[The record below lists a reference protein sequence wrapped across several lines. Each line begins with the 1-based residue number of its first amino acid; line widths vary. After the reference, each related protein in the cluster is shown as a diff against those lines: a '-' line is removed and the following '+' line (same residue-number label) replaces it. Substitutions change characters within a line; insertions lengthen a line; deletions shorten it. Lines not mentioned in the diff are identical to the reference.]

1 MKPIGVS
8 TVIDIA
14 RPGDEV
20 AAYVSDPDNAPSWH
34 ANIER
39 VAWQTGKPLATG
51 TRIDFVG
58 SLLGSDSL
66 HTYEVIDFVPD
77 ERLVMATAEGPFP
90 VETTYRWTGLPGH
103 PYPDGP
109 PSPRYAHRLCWPHRT
124 SHGRGDAA
132 GRPKRLGSDQGIA
145 RMQ

>member
-20 AAYVSDPDNAPSWH
+20 AAYVSNPDNAPSWH

-51 TRIDFVG
+51 TRLDFVG
-58 SLLGSDSL
+58 RFWG
-66 HTYEVIDFVPD
+66 
-77 ERLVMATAEGPFP
+77 
-90 VETTYRWTGLPGH
+90 
-103 PYPDGP
+103 
-109 PSPRYAHRLCWPHRT
+109 RT
-124 SHGRGDAA
+124 LSTPTR
-132 GRPKRLGSDQGIA
+132 
-145 RMQ
+145 

>member
-20 AAYVSDPDNAPSWH
+20 AAYVSDADNAPS
-34 ANIER
+34 AAREYR
-39 VAWQTGKPLATG
+39 ACGLADRQATG
-51 TRIDFVG
+51 NRYPPRLCG

-90 VETTYRWTGLPGH
+90 VETTYTWTGLPGH
-103 PYPDGP
+103 
-109 PSPRYAHRLCWPHRT
+109 RTQMVLRHRGMPIGLCWPHRT

>member
-90 VETTYRWTGLPGH
+90 VETTYTWTGLPGH
-103 PYPDGP
+103 
-109 PSPRYAHRLCWPHRT
+109 RTQMVLRHRGMPIGLCWPHRT